1 MKVGDALA
9 EVGWF
14 LARMLLLLLSIK
26 RPSRCSYSKFIIASR
41 RCRDT

>member
-14 LARMLLLLLSIK
+14 LARMLLLLLYKMRILK
-26 RPSRCSYSKFIIASR
+26 
-41 RCRDT
+41 